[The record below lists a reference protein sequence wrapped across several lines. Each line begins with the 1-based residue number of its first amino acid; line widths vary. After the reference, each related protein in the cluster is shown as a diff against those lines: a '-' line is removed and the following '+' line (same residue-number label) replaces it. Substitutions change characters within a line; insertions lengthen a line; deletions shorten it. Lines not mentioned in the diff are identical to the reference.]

1 MPWQELPVSQYRALL
16 KKSLA
21 TRQSRILDL
30 AAEVGPVIEKY
41 RAQGHGFRRIAV
53 LLPLADLHPQAA
65 DDRYELRYRVYA
77 YELTRR
83 THYGNALYEAFR
95 SRPAIRPDPAVP
107 RRRQGR
113 TLSEEP
119 TP

>member
-1 MPWQELPVSQYRALL
+1 MQAATAADLL
-16 KKSLA
+16 HLSLKLVDN
-21 TRQSRILDL
+21 Q
-30 AAEVGPVIEKY
+30 P
-41 RAQGHGFRRIAV
+41 RRLEYVLQVLTARLRKPSTEIAV

-95 SRPAIRPDPAVP
+95 SRPAIRPDPAVT